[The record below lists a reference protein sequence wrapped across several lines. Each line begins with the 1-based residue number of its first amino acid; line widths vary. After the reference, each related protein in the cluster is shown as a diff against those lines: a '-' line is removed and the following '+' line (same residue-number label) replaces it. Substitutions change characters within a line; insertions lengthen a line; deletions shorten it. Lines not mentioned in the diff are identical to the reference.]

1 MFCYVCSVEFFCSNF
16 VFCFH
21 FFHPY
26 FFHYDIL
33 LFVLRPHLLLCR
45 LLVLLDHLG
54 LILVLFLF
62 LSLVLLLHDLLL
74 SLFLSLYLLLIH
86 TSLLPSSFA
95 DTVRGKPFSAGVGWS
110 GVGVGVDGVF
120 GVHSLASESGALEC
134 LPRQEG
140 APRGALPRRRRRAT
154 Y

>member
-1 MFCYVCSVEFFCSNF
+1 MFSYVCSVEFYCSNF

-33 LFVLRPHLLLCR
+33 LFVLRLHLLLCR

-62 LSLVLLLHDLLL
+62 LSPVLLHDLLL
-74 SLFLSLYLLLIH
+74 SLFLSLYHLLIH

-110 GVGVGVDGVF
+110 GVGGAMEF
-120 GVHSLASESGALEC
+120 LASIH
-134 LPRQEG
+134 
-140 APRGALPRRRRRAT
+140 
-154 Y
+154 